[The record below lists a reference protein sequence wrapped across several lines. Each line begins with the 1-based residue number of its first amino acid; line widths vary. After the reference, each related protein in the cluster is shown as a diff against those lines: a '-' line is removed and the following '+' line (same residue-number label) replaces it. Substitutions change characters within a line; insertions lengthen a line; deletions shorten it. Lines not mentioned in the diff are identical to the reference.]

1 VEPRAARA
9 PGEWSR
15 CYAPGRGMRHRV
27 IWVLN
32 AACPSRCVYCDI
44 ESQRATRVLSA
55 EHVERASREVLAAGF
70 REVVFVGGEPFLS
83 PELPV
88 ALGVLAGKC
97 SVAVFTGGL
106 PGHTE
111 KVLRMIALGVDRLVF
126 SIDSGRPF
134 HNDLIRGRRGIT
146 VDLLELVDA
155 IRRAYPRIDMSL
167 NTVVSRH
174 NAATLGD
181 VWDAMERF
189 RPDSWALTLVGDNFT
204 GSPREH
210 LLDRAQLEA
219 HYLSTVP
226 ALARRLEPRRA
237 ELVVLPVPFPF
248 LRAGTPPRA
257 WGEAAARFR
266 DGLHRE
272 LELYARGEYNRTFV
286 EACGCPLVGTDISIG
301 VGGEVYPCSQA
312 PALQAEYV
320 VGNVK
325 DAHLEEV
332 LAGQALAKFAAG
344 VPHAPCTRCWA
355 PSNVER
361 GRLLEVLRDGPP

>member
-1 VEPRAARA
+1 MSAEA
-9 PGEWSR
+9 
-15 CYAPGRGMRHRV
+15 GRGRHRV

-44 ESQRATRVLSA
+44 ESQRATRVLSR
-55 EHVERASREVLAAGF
+55 EEVERASHEVLAAGF

-83 PELPV
+83 PELPA
-88 ALGVLAGKC
+88 ALGVLGGKC

-106 PGHTE
+106 PGQTE
-111 KVLRMIALGVDRLVF
+111 KVLRLVGQGVDRLVF
-126 SIDSGRPF
+126 SIDSGRPA
-134 HNDLIRGRRGIT
+134 HNDLIRGRKGIT
-146 VDLLELVDA
+146 VDLLELVASVRKDF
-155 IRRAYPRIDMSL
+155 PRIDMSL

-210 LLDRAQLEA
+210 LLDRGQLET
-219 HYLSTVP
+219 HYVSTVP
-226 ALARRLEPRRA
+226 ALARKLEPRRA
-237 ELVVLPVPFPF
+237 ELVVLPIPFPF
-248 LRAGTPPRA
+248 LSEGIPPRA

-266 DGLHRE
+266 PALDRE
-272 LELYARGEYNRTFV
+272 LDLYTRGEYNRTFV
-286 EACGCPLVGTDISIG
+286 EACGCPLVGVDISIG
-301 VGGEVYPCSQA
+301 VGGEVHPCSQA

-320 VGNVK
+320 VGSVK
-325 DAHLEEV
+325 HARLGDV

-361 GRLLEVLRDGPP
+361 GRLLEVLRDARR

>member
-1 VEPRAARA
+1 MRR
-9 PGEWSR
+9 
-15 CYAPGRGMRHRV
+15 GRQRV

-44 ESQRATRVLSA
+44 ESQRATRVLA
-55 EHVERASREVLAAGF
+55 ADEVERACREVLDAGF
-70 REVVFVGGEPFLS
+70 REVIFVGGEPFLS
-83 PELPV
+83 PELPI
-88 ALGVLAGKC
+88 ALSVLAGRC

-106 PGHTE
+106 PGQTE
-111 KVLRMIALGVDRLVF
+111 KVLRLVSQGVDRLVF
-126 SIDSGRPF
+126 SIDSGHPAK
-134 HNDLIRGRRGIT
+134 NDLIRGRKGIT
-146 VDLLELVDA
+146 ADLVDLVEAV
-155 IRRAYPRIDMSL
+155 RRDFPRIDMSL

-174 NAATLGD
+174 NAASLGD
-181 VWDAMERF
+181 VWDVMERF

-219 HYLSTVP
+219 HYLSNVP

-248 LRAGTPPRA
+248 LSARIAPRA
-257 WGEAAARFR
+257 WGEAAPRFR
-266 DGLHRE
+266 TELDRE

-286 EACGCPLVGTDISIG
+286 ERCGCPLVGVDISIG
-301 VGGEVYPCSQA
+301 VGGEVHPCSQA
-312 PALQAEYV
+312 PALQPEYV
-320 VGNVK
+320 VGNLK
-325 DAHLEEV
+325 NARLGDV
-332 LAGQALAKFAAG
+332 LAGQALATFAAG

-361 GRLLEVLRDGPP
+361 GRLLEVLQEAQR